1 MNSASYGTFSKEL
14 HERQSGRR
22 TPAQVSIEVTRRCP
36 LECLHCY
43 NNLPMG
49 DQAARA
55 QELTFEQH
63 CKLLDDL
70 VEAGSLWILYTGG
83 EIFAR
88 PDFLKIYTEAKKR
101 GFLITLFTN
110 GTLITPKIADYLA
123 EWRPFSIEITLYGGT
138 RETYEALTRIP
149 GSYDR
154 CIRGI
159 RLLLDRKLPLK
170 LKTVPT
176 RINKH
181 EVYEMKRMAEEDFGV
196 QFKFD
201 PLINPRI
208 DCSQSPLAVRL
219 SAEEAVELD
228 FLDRRREKEYRE
240 LVEKLLAAG
249 PPSAE
254 QAKNVYGCGGG
265 SSSCAIDPAGRMSIC
280 LLSHQEGYD
289 IRSGGFREGW
299 EGPLQTIR
307 NKPSKGPTIC
317 SRCQLRP
324 MCGMC
329 PANGELENG
338 DPEKPVEFLCQV
350 AHLRMYALG
359 HEVPEH
365 GNCANCKPGEA
376 REALLA
382 AAARIRKSMAD
393 PLRFEI
399 AKAEEPFKILQ
410 THETCGTGACTSCGA
425 GAL

>member
-1 MNSASYGTFSKEL
+1 MNNASYGNFSEAL
-14 HERQSGRR
+14 HRRQSGRR
-22 TPAQVSIEVTRRCP
+22 VPAQVSIEVTRRCP
-36 LECLHCY
+36 LKCLHCY

-49 DQAARA
+49 DQTARS
-55 QELTFEQH
+55 QELTFEEH
-63 CKLLDDL
+63 CKLLDEL
-70 VEAGSLWILYTGG
+70 VAAGCLWLLYTGG

-88 PDFLKIYTEAKKR
+88 PDFLDIYTEAKKR

-123 EWRPFSIEITLYGGT
+123 EWRPFSIEITLYGAT
-138 RETYEALTRIP
+138 RETYEALTKIP

-159 RLLLDRKLPLK
+159 RLLLERNLPLK

-176 RINKH
+176 TINKH

-201 PLINPRI
+201 PLVNPRI

-240 LVEKLLAAG
+240 LVEKLLAGG

-254 QAKNVYGCGGG
+254 QAKKVYGCGGG
-265 SSSCAIDPAGRMSIC
+265 KSSCAIDPVGQMSIC
-280 LLSHQEGYD
+280 VLSHQEGYG
-289 IRSGGFREGW
+289 IRSGSFREGW
-299 EGPLQTIR
+299 EGPLDAIR
-307 NKPSKGPTIC
+307 QKPSKGPTIC

-324 MCGMC
+324 VCGMC

-350 AHLRMYALG
+350 AHLRMYVLG
-359 HEVPEH
+359 YDVPEH
-365 GNCANCKPGEA
+365 GDCANCKPGEA
-376 REALLA
+376 RDALLA
-382 AAARIRKSMAD
+382 SAARIRESMAD
-393 PLRFEI
+393 PRRFGI
-399 AKAEEPFKILQ
+399 MSTADPFKILQ
-410 THETCGTGACTSCGA
+410 TQGSCGA
-425 GAL
+425 GGCASCGTAAL

>member
-1 MNSASYGTFSKEL
+1 MNDATYGEFSKEL
-14 HERQSGRR
+14 HARQSGRR
-22 TPAQVSIEVTRRCP
+22 VPAQVSIEVTRRCP
-36 LECLHCY
+36 LKCLHCY

-55 QELTFEQH
+55 QELTFEEH
-63 CKLLDDL
+63 CKLLDEL
-70 VEAGSLWILYTGG
+70 VAAGCLWLLYTGG

-123 EWRPFSIEITLYGGT
+123 EYRPFSIEITLYGAT
-138 RETYEALTRIP
+138 RETYEALTKIP

-159 RLLLDRKLPLK
+159 RLLLERNLPLK

-176 RINKH
+176 TVNKH

-201 PLINPRI
+201 PLVNARI

-228 FLDRRREKEYRE
+228 FLDQRREKEYRE
-240 LVEKLLAAG
+240 LIDKLLAMA
-249 PPSAE
+249 PPTES

-265 SSSCAIDPAGRMSIC
+265 NNSCAIDPAGQMSIC
-280 LLSHQEGYD
+280 VLSHQDGYD
-289 IRSGGFREGW
+289 IRKGSFREGW
-299 EGPLQTIR
+299 EGPLHAIR
-307 NKPSKGPTIC
+307 QKPSKGPTIC
-317 SRCQLRP
+317 SRCQIRP
-324 MCGMC
+324 ACGMC
-329 PANGELENG
+329 AANGELENG

-350 AHLRMYALG
+350 AHLRMYVLG
-359 HEVPEH
+359 YEVPEH
-365 GNCANCKPGEA
+365 GDCACCTPGRSRDE
-376 REALLA
+376 LLA
-382 AAARIRKSMAD
+382 SAARIRQAMAD
-393 PLRFEI
+393 PRRFEI
-399 AKAEEPFKILQ
+399 AKSADPFKVLQ
-410 THETCGTGACTSCGA
+410 TSGTCGTGGCASCSG
-425 GAL
+425 GLL